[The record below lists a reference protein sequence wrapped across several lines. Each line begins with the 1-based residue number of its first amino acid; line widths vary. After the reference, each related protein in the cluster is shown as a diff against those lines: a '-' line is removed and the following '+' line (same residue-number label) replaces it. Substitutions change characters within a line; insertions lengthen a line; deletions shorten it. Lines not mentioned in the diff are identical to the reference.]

1 MLLFSGCASLALQS
15 TWTLSGGDDGSWRG
29 GLSPLGDRDSYISIR
44 NDDMFLHVAFTTTD
58 PALQDRIL
66 KQGIFFWF
74 DQTGGEGRRFGI
86 RYPVAWGTMPAS
98 MDAAPRTGET
108 ESGFPI
114 AGYGKPGDDVEIYTD
129 GYKEYERLGKKDAGG
144 IDVRVARL
152 SDTLLCQVKIPL
164 RGRARGPYALGAGP
178 GDMIGVGIETRA
190 NLTSI
195 ESLDS
200 ILPFQ
205 AWRQVRLASR

>member
-1 MLLFSGCASLALQS
+1 MISGCASLALQS
-15 TWTLSGGDDGSWRG
+15 TWALPGPDDGSWRR
-29 GLSPLGDRDSYISIR
+29 GLFPLGDRDSYISIK
-44 NDDMFLHVAFTTTD
+44 NDDLFLHVAFTTTD

-98 MDAAPRTGET
+98 MDAPPGAERTV
-108 ESGFPI
+108 SGSPM
-114 AGYGKPGDDVEIYTD
+114 AGYGKPGDDVEIYTE
-129 GYKEYERLGKKDAGG
+129 GYKEYERVGKKDAGG
-144 IDVRVARL
+144 IDVRVAKL

-164 RGRARGPYALGAGP
+164 RDRARGPYALGAGP

-190 NLTSI
+190 NLTSV
-195 ESLDS
+195 ESVGS

-205 AWRQVRLASR
+205 AWRQVRLAAR